1 MPDLDI
7 PDTFQEEIAGISV
20 RLIRSGKGRYPQDLP
35 VVVLHGWG
43 ADIEAVR
50 SIISS
55 LAGEAEVLALDLPGF
70 GRSEEPPEAWNSEL
84 YAEFVGRVLGRFGV
98 SRCHLI
104 GHSAGGRIAICL
116 AAQRPE
122 LVDRMILCDSA
133 GIPPRRG
140 FRYRQRIAVAKVGRV
155 VGQLGP
161 LGGRLQDHLR
171 RKVGSADY
179 LAASPRMR
187 ETLRNVV
194 GEDLTSYLT
203 QIEAPCML
211 IWGSRDEDTPIWM
224 GERMERL
231 LPDAALVVFDG
242 AGHFA
247 YADQPVR
254 FGAIARRFLCEQ
266 LREAP
271 TKEAVP

>member
-1 MPDLDI
+1 M
-7 PDTFQEEIAGISV
+7 
-20 RLIRSGKGRYPQDLP
+20 RLIRSGSGRHPQDLP

-43 ADIEAVR
+43 AHIEAVQ

-55 LAGEAEVLALDLPGF
+55 LAGETEVLALDLPGF
-70 GRSEEPPEAWNSEL
+70 GRSEEPPEAWTSEL
-84 YAEFVGRVLGRFGV
+84 YAEFVGKVLDRMGIA
-98 SRCHLI
+98 RCHVI

-116 AAQRPE
+116 AAGRPE

-140 FRYRQRIAVAKVGRV
+140 FRYRRRVAIAKAGRV
-155 VGQLGP
+155 LGRLGP
-161 LGGRLQDHLR
+161 LGRSLQDRLR

-194 GEDLTSYLT
+194 SEDWTSYLT

-224 GERMERL
+224 GEEMERL

-247 YADQPVR
+247 YADEPVR
-254 FGAIARRFLCEQ
+254 FAAIARRFLCVQ
-266 LREAP
+266 PREVAAE
-271 TKEAVP
+271 KAVP